1 MTLAEV
7 QNVLYQEIMKWEGF
21 SVEMNSAGEN
31 QVMKIKRGECSF
43 ELVLHPMFEYK
54 FITLISLLL
63 EMLVM
68 YQARTEGMKKCSS

>member
-7 QNVLYQEIMKWEGF
+7 QSVLYQEIMRYEGF
-21 SVEMNSAGEN
+21 TVEMNSVGEN

-54 FITLISLLL
+54 FITLVSLIL

-68 YQARTEGMKKCSS
+68 YAAKVEGLKKCSS

>member
-31 QVMKIKRGECSF
+31 QVMKIKRGECAF

-54 FITLISLLL
+54 FITLVGLLL

>member
-7 QNVLYQEIMKWEGF
+7 QNVLYQEIMRYEGF
-21 SVEMNSAGEN
+21 SVEMNQVGEN

-54 FITLISLLL
+54 FITLVNILL

-68 YQARTEGMKKCSS
+68 YAARTEGMKRCSS